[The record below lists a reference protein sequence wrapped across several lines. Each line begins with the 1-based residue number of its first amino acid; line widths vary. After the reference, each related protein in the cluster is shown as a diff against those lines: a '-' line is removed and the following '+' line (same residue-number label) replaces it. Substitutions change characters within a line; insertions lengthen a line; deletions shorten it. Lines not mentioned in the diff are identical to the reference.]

1 MYFYSDGVE
10 SNLNDSMTLDSRLY
24 WPLNRITGIMTERGA
39 PGISRDAVFILFLD
53 LVNMGTFPYLEYA
66 KPSL

>member
-1 MYFYSDGVE
+1 
-10 SNLNDSMTLDSRLY
+10 
-24 WPLNRITGIMTERGA
+24 MTERGA
-39 PGISRDAVFILFLD
+39 PGIFRDAVFILFLD